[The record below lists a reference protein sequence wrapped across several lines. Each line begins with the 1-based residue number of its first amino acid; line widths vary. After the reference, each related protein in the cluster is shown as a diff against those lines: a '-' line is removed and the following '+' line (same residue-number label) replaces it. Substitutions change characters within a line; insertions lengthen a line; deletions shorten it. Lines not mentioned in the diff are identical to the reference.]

1 MKNPK
6 ARRRGRQETKW
17 NPFDTANYRLFLIGI
32 LVIIIGYI
40 LMMQGPHD
48 SFWSLHLSPIVL
60 IVGYCILLPI
70 ALLYRAK
77 KTKGD

>member
-6 ARRRGRQETKW
+6 ARRRGRKESGW
-17 NPFDTANYRLFLIGI
+17 ILFDAVNYRLFLIGI

-48 SFWSLHLSPIVL
+48 SFWSLHLSPVVL
-60 IVGYCILLPI
+60 VVGYCVLLPI
-70 ALLYRAK
+70 ALLLRAK